1 MENSAANSLYQLLVT
16 RDFQPEILDSQGKA
30 VTNPS
35 EAELFSF
42 DYKTDEKN
50 YGSVVILLGSDS
62 NLEVYFGDNLG
73 KTMEGDDRQEWYK
86 FLAQL
91 KKFATRNLLNF
102 NLQNINRLKYTMQ
115 GMAAIKEGLFEGYYG
130 NRKISYSDQ
139 PQKTRLVIKHS
150 KPLGETDAR
159 YRNIDSL
166 YVETEDGNR
175 FRLPHRNLMAG
186 KIMARHCAEG
196 GTPYDIFGQHIN
208 EIVTELNTL
217 GRFIRTAK
225 NKGFQGNASEMI
237 ETAVRHYT
245 ELKDKA
251 KHMISKRGYHEARES
266 FNPADIQGSAEM
278 VESIRT
284 MFIEQMLDQRIEEA
298 LPILARLS
306 RDAVPGKMKEANEF
320 ESWVNDMSEGTWALP
335 DTRETKHQLKDL
347 MSRELIVGPDATN
360 ARELLGDIVGDDI
373 LIDRLSD
380 LAERDPN
387 ANIWDDDSVMSRI
400 TELVPGIDDE
410 VDEALSG
417 APIGGAIEMPLEDLD
432 TDGVMMTKPSNMS
445 SESKHT
451 SSLNRLIELAHK

>member
-1 MENSAANSLYQLLVT
+1 
-16 RDFQPEILDSQGKA
+16 
-30 VTNPS
+30 
-35 EAELFSF
+35 
-42 DYKTDEKN
+42 
-50 YGSVVILLGSDS
+50 
-62 NLEVYFGDNLG
+62 
-73 KTMEGDDRQEWYK
+73 
-86 FLAQL
+86 
-91 KKFATRNLLNF
+91 
-102 NLQNINRLKYTMQ
+102 
-115 GMAAIKEGLFEGYYG
+115 
-130 NRKISYSDQ
+130 
-139 PQKTRLVIKHS
+139 
-150 KPLGETDAR
+150 
-159 YRNIDSL
+159 
-166 YVETEDGNR
+166 
-175 FRLPHRNLMAG
+175 
-186 KIMARHCAEG
+186 
-196 GTPYDIFGQHIN
+196 
-208 EIVTELNTL
+208 
-217 GRFIRTAK
+217 
-225 NKGFQGNASEMI
+225 MI

-320 ESWVNDMSEGTWALP
+320 ESWVNDMSKGTWALP

-360 ARELLGDIVGDDI
+360 ARELLGDIFGDDI

-380 LAERDPN
+380 LAERNPD